1 MTEES
6 RSRPGLLRA
15 LGPASVAGGV
25 LFVAGAVAGVAIHPA
40 FFLLAALGAFGPTLL
55 REAGLLRDQDETQR
69 EASASASAH
78 GYLAGGLFVT
88 AVLVAKGWSRED
100 APDPEA
106 ELWLMALGVM
116 LGARFLSYAGR
127 YWDAQR
133 AAFRI
138 LVGFGTFWLL
148 FVLLSHGNEPT
159 ALAMEALVVPVP
171 VFLLAW
177 LSRRFPRLSG
187 AALLVLVGAGAW
199 FFGVFRQRP
208 DGRYLVVLPV
218 VLFLLLPLACAGVG
232 LLRVRPARDASA

>member
-1 MTEES
+1 VTEQAAS
-6 RSRPGLLRA
+6 PRNLLRA
-15 LGPASVAGGV
+15 LGPAALAGGV
-25 LFVAGAVAGVAIHPA
+25 LFVAGAVAGVAVHPA
-40 FFLLAALGAFGPTLL
+40 FFVLAALGAFGPSLL
-55 REAGLLRDQDETQR
+55 REAGLLSDHDEFQRD
-69 EASASASAH
+69 ASASAASH

-88 AVLVAKGWSRED
+88 AVLVAKGWSRGD

-127 YWDAQR
+127 FWDAQR
-133 AAFRI
+133 AAFRV

-148 FVLLSHGNEPT
+148 FVLLSHAAEPA

-171 VFLLAW
+171 FFVLAF
-177 LSRRFPRLSG
+177 LSRRYPRASG
-187 AALLVLVGAGAW
+187 AVLLVLVGAGAW
-199 FFGVFRQRP
+199 FFGVFRPRP

-232 LLRVRPARDASA
+232 LLRVRAGSDP